1 MCFQPTG
8 HLFRET
14 ICCGSSV
21 FGDLE
26 VAVILKYFNLQDNV
40 RLSSGSSL
48 ASLQKRHA
56 AIWYGRVY
64 LPIYLYHFISGGS
77 SIKEHIKAVNCGV
90 MHSYRTRFFM
100 CVSFGE
106 TAVCVCVCSFNRAS
120 LRFPCSICSML
131 TIHLWQS
138 VSVDMYGDVWNIS
151 THFSHFFP
159 VSQDMVRR
167 HPMARLHAL
176 TDSRKIRP
184 GVSQYGALS
193 YDRLP
198 VAQGHHNPSIHH
210 FHARIGNSNSIILQS
225 HRDRCSH
232 AASPQPEHVGWPR
245 HFFELSFWYK
255 LFSYSVYIYLYTHI
269 FGAINKF
276 RMN

>member
-106 TAVCVCVCSFNRAS
+106 TAVCVCAALTVHPCVFHVPYA
-120 LRFPCSICSML
+120 PCSLSTFDKVCQLICMATFGTFLHISLIFSLWVKTWSDGIRWQGSMHWRTPGKSGL
-131 TIHLWQS
+131 VFHNMELCRMTGYRWLKDTTTPVYTISMQ
-138 VSVDMYGDVWNIS
+138 
-151 THFSHFFP
+151 
-159 VSQDMVRR
+159 
-167 HPMARLHAL
+167 
-176 TDSRKIRP
+176 
-184 GVSQYGALS
+184 
-193 YDRLP
+193 
-198 VAQGHHNPSIHH
+198 
-210 FHARIGNSNSIILQS
+210 
-225 HRDRCSH
+225 
-232 AASPQPEHVGWPR
+232 
-245 HFFELSFWYK
+245 ELE
-255 LFSYSVYIYLYTHI
+255 I
-269 FGAINKF
+269 AIP
-276 RMN
+276 